1 MSIFKRFWK
10 KYNQIIILVTIIILA
25 IFIGFR
31 FGQVNANNNTKI
43 NVSVNNLKNAN
54 QAQEKINLATEA
66 LERQGIDL
74 KVGSMRSNVK
84 DSVNKKD
91 CLFVASRKSHKYHT
105 AECKY
110 GKNIKLANR
119 ICFKSQEEAKTKG
132 FVPAKGCL
140 KNNSKKQDGM

>member
-1 MSIFKRFWK
+1 MFKRFWK
-10 KYNQIIILVTIIILA
+10 RYNQIVTLMTIIALA

-31 FGQVNANNNTKI
+31 FGEVSANNNTKI
-43 NVSVNNLKNAN
+43 NVSINNLKNAN
-54 QAQEKINLATEA
+54 QTQEQINLATEA
-66 LERQGIDL
+66 LKRQGVDL
-74 KVGSMRSNVK
+74 KVSSMENNFK
-84 DSVNKKD
+84 ESVGKKD

-119 ICFKSQEEAKTKG
+119 ICFKSQEEAKEKG

-140 KNNSKKQDGM
+140 KNNFKKQGET

>member
-25 IFIGFR
+25 IFVGFR
-31 FGQVNANNNTKI
+31 FGEVSASNNTEV
-43 NVSVNNLKNAN
+43 NVSVNNLENAN
-54 QAQEKINLATEA
+54 QAQEKISLATEA
-66 LERQGIDL
+66 LKRQGIDL
-74 KVGSMRSNVK
+74 KLTSKENVIN
-84 DSVNKKD
+84 DNFNTSD

-110 GKNIKLANR
+110 GKNIKLANKV
-119 ICFKSQEEAKTKG
+119 CFKSQEEAKAKG

-140 KNNSKKQDGM
+140 KSNLKK